1 VAYDKLTCHLEDLFP
16 PYLNSQMQKLL
27 HFHLPKTGGT
37 ALRHHL
43 VNQLGEGNVTRAL
56 AGVRLADALIE
67 WDQMTAISGHFSLRQ
82 GDKLPSNRYSFTV
95 LRDPVDRFLSEFY
108 FSKVDNSSRPLDRRT
123 HTLDL
128 DAYLHSL
135 SDKECQA
142 FSTQLEMLYPLG
154 TDSQLALT
162 QNEKLLAALNALNL
176 FSSIAIQEELDDFTC
191 MLDAKFHWPCKP
203 PPRVNITSYRLNVDE
218 LSASQRNRLKFLL
231 EPEIDLYQHAK
242 DIFKTQRRQLLG
254 QAQCGSVVDPIFEA
268 NESALTTINNSP
280 MNFGDL
286 RCSIK
291 TVRATGIIS
300 GDERVMIGEEFSIS
314 IELEAQVPIS
324 SLNIGIAIKDDRGIL
339 MFGTNSMLLGE
350 VFHLT
355 PGIYLSTYR
364 MLNRM
369 PIGSYR
375 LDVALT
381 PTESHYEGCYHWIE
395 QVASF
400 DVYDVAL
407 TTFEG
412 KILMDAQV
420 ELTPTS
426 RSASCSSS
434 TYITANRTIRAKA
447 RVNPPLDDFRAKIVA
462 MCSPETVQSGSEVL
476 LPVQI
481 KNKSNQ
487 TWPAFGMQPVTLS
500 YRWYTARGDLLIA
513 DGLRTQL
520 PNDLKPNDSITITLH
535 VKVPDVKGR
544 LLLMASLV
552 QENVVWFMERRTS
565 SSLTFKLT
573 VI

>member
-1 VAYDKLTCHLEDLFP
+1 
-16 PYLNSQMQKLL
+16 MQKLL

-37 ALRHHL
+37 AIRHHL

-67 WDQMTAISGHFSLRQ
+67 WEQMTAISGHFFLRQ

-128 DAYLHSL
+128 DSYLHSL

-142 FSTQLEMLYPLG
+142 FSMQLEMLYPLG
-154 TDSQLALT
+154 TDSQRVLS
-162 QNEKLLAALNALNL
+162 QNEKLLAALNALDL
-176 FSSIAIQEELDDFTC
+176 FSSIAIQEELEDFTC

-203 PPRVNITSYRLNVDE
+203 PPRVNVTSYRLNVDE
-218 LSASQRNRLKFLL
+218 LGVPQRNRLKLLL
-231 EPEIDLYQHAK
+231 EPEIELYQRAK
-242 DIFKTQRRQLLG
+242 NIFKKQRRQLLG
-254 QAQCGSVVDPIFEA
+254 QTQCGVVVDPIFAATEP
-268 NESALTTINNSP
+268 ALNTTIKSP

-286 RCSIK
+286 RCLIK
-291 TVRATGIIS
+291 TVRATGAIS
-300 GDERVMIGEEFSIS
+300 GDERVMIGEELSIS
-314 IELEAQVPIS
+314 IELEAQAPIS
-324 SLNIGIAIKDDRGIL
+324 SLNIGIAIKDERGIL

-350 VFHLT
+350 VFHLSR
-355 PGIYLSTYR
+355 GIYTSTYR

-395 QVASF
+395 QAASF

-420 ELTPTS
+420 DLTPTS
-426 RSASCSSS
+426 RFASCSSS

-447 RVNPPLDDFRAKIVA
+447 RANPPLKDYRAKIVA
-462 MCSPETVQSGSEVL
+462 MCSPETLQSGSEVL

-481 KNKSNQ
+481 KNKSKQ
-487 TWPAFGMQPVTLS
+487 TWPAFGLQSVTLS
-500 YRWYTARGDLLIA
+500 YRWYTDRGTILVA

-520 PNDLKPNDSITITLH
+520 PNDVKPNESIAIAFH
-535 VKVPDVKGR
+535 VKVPDAKGR
-544 LLLMASLV
+544 LLLMVTLV
-552 QENVVWFMERRTS
+552 QEGVVWFMERRAG
-565 SSLTFKLT
+565 SSLIFKLN